1 MAHAARGFG
10 CRSQAHLVEQVID
23 KSFENWECA
32 FTQQGLCRAHNIHV
46 WNTEHF
52 HSIST
57 ITIYKL
63 LIYWIW
69 PGITHRIKTQNGPLG
84 RGILVVA
91 NSGSFNS
98 FNLFANDFVSDLVRV
113 LLLGTF

>member
-32 FTQQGLCRAHNIHV
+32 FTQQGLCRAHNIHI

-52 HSIST
+52 HCIGA

-63 LIYWIW
+63 L
-69 PGITHRIKTQNGPLG
+69 KTQNGPLG

-98 FNLFANDFVSDLVRV
+98 FNLFANDFVSDLERV

>member
-10 CRSQAHLVEQVID
+10 CRSQAHLVEQVIN
-23 KSFENWECA
+23 KSFENWERA
-32 FTQQGLCRAHNIHV
+32 FTQQGLCRTHNIHV

-52 HSIST
+52 HCVST
-57 ITIYKL
+57 ITIYKFL
-63 LIYWIW
+63 
-69 PGITHRIKTQNGPLG
+69 KTQNGPLG

-98 FNLFANDFVSDLVRV
+98 FNLFANDFVSDLERV